1 MIEIAI
7 LGFGTVG
14 SGVAEVIDKNQKQI
28 LRDVPEGIHVKYIL
42 DLRDFP
48 DSPYG
53 DRVVHDISVIVNDPE
68 VKIVCETM
76 GGKNP
81 AFAFSKSCLEA
92 GKSVVT
98 SNKELVDSLRPLSA
112 AASRSSG
119 PFAPPSPRSSS
130 RTSRE
135 S

>member
-81 AFAFSKSCLEA
+81 ASSPPTRSWWTPSAES
-92 GKSVVT
+92 
-98 SNKELVDSLRPLSA
+98 SL
-112 AASRSSG
+112 
-119 PFAPPSPRSSS
+119 
-130 RTSRE
+130 
-135 S
+135 